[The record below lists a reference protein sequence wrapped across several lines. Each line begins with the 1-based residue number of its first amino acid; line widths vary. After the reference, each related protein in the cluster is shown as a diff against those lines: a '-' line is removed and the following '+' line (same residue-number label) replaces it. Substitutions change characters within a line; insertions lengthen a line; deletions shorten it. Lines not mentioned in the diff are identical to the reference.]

1 LADCGFQ
8 PAFHWVQQETGD
20 GKGERMSGTW
30 PEFKGKRVLVTG
42 GSQGIGLAT
51 AKAFRANG
59 ATVLITGTRAAAT
72 DYADDLSGYTYLQ
85 ADFTRAETAAAVAKA
100 AGEIDILVNNTGT
113 GRADEYT
120 EAGFRAVID
129 VNLNAVMALSAALH
143 PALKVRGGAI
153 VNMGSLSSFLALR
166 ETPAYTASKA
176 GLLGLTRAL
185 ADKWAPDGIRVNMV
199 APGFIRTRMTE
210 IQRTDAEYEK
220 RLMKSVPMR
229 RWGEPEEVAETVLF
243 LASSRAPYITGQSIA
258 IDGGLMLR

>member
-1 LADCGFQ
+1 M
-8 PAFHWVQQETGD
+8 TN
-20 GKGERMSGTW
+20 SW

-51 AKAFRANG
+51 ARAFRENG
-59 ATVLITGTRAAAT
+59 ATVFVTGTRAAAT
-72 DYADDLSGYTYLQ
+72 DYADDLSAFTYIA
-85 ADFTRAETAAAVAKA
+85 ADFARPETAAAVATV
-100 AGEIDILVNNTGT
+100 AGDIDILVNNAGT
-113 GRADEYT
+113 GRPDEYSDK
-120 EAGFRAVID
+120 GFRSVID
-129 VNLNAVMALSAALH
+129 VNLNAVMALSLALH
-143 PALKVRGGAI
+143 PTLKARKGAI

-210 IQRTDAEYEK
+210 IQRTDADYEK
-220 RLMKSVPMR
+220 RLLKAVPMR

-243 LASSRAPYITGQSIA
+243 LASPRAPYVTGQSIA

>member
-1 LADCGFQ
+1 MT
-8 PAFHWVQQETGD
+8 HN
-20 GKGERMSGTW
+20 W

-51 AKAFRANG
+51 ARAFQTNG
-59 ATVLITGTRAAAT
+59 ATVLITGTRASAS
-72 DYADDLSGYTYLQ
+72 DYADDLSAFTYIA
-85 ADFTRAETAAAVAKA
+85 ADFGKPETASAVAETA
-100 AGEIDILVNNTGT
+100 GDIDILVNNAGT
-113 GRADEYT
+113 GRPDEYSD
-120 EAGFRAVID
+120 AGFRAVID
-129 VNLNAVMALSAALH
+129 VNLNAVMALSLALH
-143 PALKVRGGAI
+143 PRLKARKSGERGGAI

-220 RLMKSVPMR
+220 RLLKAVPMR
-229 RWGEPEEVAETVLF
+229 RWGEPEEVAQTVLF
-243 LASSRAPYITGQSIA
+243 LASPRAPYVTGQSIA

>member
-1 LADCGFQ
+1 MAH
-8 PAFHWVQQETGD
+8 P
-20 GKGERMSGTW
+20 W
-30 PEFKGKRVLVTG
+30 PEFAGKRVLVTG

-51 AKAFRANG
+51 ARAFREAG
-59 ATVLITGTRAAAT
+59 ADVLITGTRASPA
-72 DYADDLSGYTYLQ
+72 DYEDDLSGLRYLA
-85 ADFTRAETAAAVAKA
+85 ADFAVAGTAARVAEA
-100 AGEIDILVNNTGT
+100 AGPLDILVNNAGT

-120 EAGFRAVID
+120 PEGFRAVLE
-129 VNLNAVMALSAALH
+129 VNLHAVMDMCLAAHAGLR
-143 PALKVRGGAI
+143 AQGGAI

-210 IQRTDAEYEK
+210 RQRQDPDYEA
-220 RLMKSVPMR
+220 RLLRAVPQR
-229 RWGEPEEVAETVLF
+229 RWGEPDEVAQCVLF
-243 LASSRAPYITGQSIA
+243 LASPRAPYVTGQSIA

>member
-1 LADCGFQ
+1 M
-8 PAFHWVQQETGD
+8 TN
-20 GKGERMSGTW
+20 SW

-51 AKAFRANG
+51 ARAFQENG
-59 ATVLITGTRAAAT
+59 ATVFVTGTRASAA
-72 DYADDLSGYTYLQ
+72 DYADDLSAFTYIA
-85 ADFTRAETAAAVAKA
+85 ADFSRPDTAAAVAAA
-100 AGEIDILVNNTGT
+100 AGDIDILVNNAGT
-113 GRADEYT
+113 GRPDEYSDK
-120 EAGFRAVID
+120 GFRTVID
-129 VNLNAVMALSAALH
+129 VNLNSVMALSLALH
-143 PALKVRGGAI
+143 PTLKARKGAI

-210 IQRTDAEYEK
+210 IQRTDADYEK
-220 RLMKSVPMR
+220 RLLKAVPMR

-243 LASSRAPYITGQSIA
+243 LASPRAPYVTGQSIA